1 MPDNQS
7 RNIEVFINT
16 LPDPAAAR
24 VFMSRLDAL
33 DPVLSSDC
41 KRNPLL
47 LSRMLTL
54 AGHSPFLA
62 ETLLRHPEH
71 IGWLKAE
78 TTRDFDRVKSTEQ
91 LSEELARFVT
101 RMIDADDPTRLA
113 RFKRRELLRIYLRD
127 CLGIATLS
135 EVTEEL
141 SNLADVIL
149 DYGLAQANQE
159 MVNLHGAPLT
169 HDERGRIEKAE
180 LAIVALGKLGCRELN
195 YASDIDLLFLF
206 SGNGETS
213 GDGRSRASAISNNQF
228 FTAVAERVVQ
238 LIGRSSSEGAVYRID
253 LRLRPYGR
261 DGEMVSEIERASDYY
276 RNRAHNWERQA
287 LIRARASSGSE
298 QVVAHF
304 LDMVRDVI
312 FTQDALPDT
321 LEGVRRAK
329 EKIDRKEA
337 ARMRGFNVKLGPGG
351 IREIEFIAQ
360 ALQLKHGGR
369 EPWVR
374 SAQTLIVLA
383 RLAEKQ
389 YLTEPERARLS
400 AAYTFL
406 RTVEHRLQMEH
417 GAQTHTLPASRPK
430 LELLARRCGYIQV
443 DDPATHFMRDLERH
457 TAAVRAVYDR
467 VFIEG
472 AQSQSPV
479 EARPEAARA
488 DGVDNETA
496 RLIKQAAARLHK
508 VIGASPAEA
517 AQFWRDSDGIERVL
531 TSALPCSINPS
542 RALRHL
548 AAWAESLATYSTENF
563 HATGWAVRAGDWAT
577 LIERLILVL
586 SSQYLSHLLVSRP
599 LLASALVEDVPTH
612 TPADFIRVL
621 RDAIYKESDL
631 ASKPDALRRAWY
643 RLVIEIGYQDMSA
656 VNEPEERRSRGAE
669 EQRSEGAEEQR
680 SEGAEEVA
688 PAPQP
693 LSPSAPHP
701 LCSSTPPPK
710 PDHLRAIN
718 LAQTALA
725 EAVLRIASEIALE
738 SIGITGVQPGQL
750 PFTILGLGR
759 LGHAGMDYGSDLDL
773 LVVFDDDQE
782 WPPPVLAGS
791 IASGAAGSNTP
802 HEFYAMLTAQIVRVL
817 SSITREGLLYRSDL
831 RLRPDG
837 KSGPVALGLGG
848 LVAYITNRASAWEH
862 SAYLKARE
870 VAGDLQFGEQARIAI
885 CEASFDAAAR
895 NESLREGLRDI
906 RARLVKEKARGARP
920 NIKWGRGGMTDVYF
934 VTRYLQLRDRIYFPP
949 ERGTIALIAHL
960 GELGA
965 LGGEETRALFE
976 GYTFLRRL
984 DHWMRL
990 LLDRPSPMLPASSVA
1005 LRDITRALGLS
1016 SVEDFEQ
1023 AFAQRT
1029 TEIREVYDRIFE
1041 EQDVRRSM
1049 TEGLPT

>member
-1 MPDNQS
+1 MPKSQS
-7 RNIEVFINT
+7 ENIEVFINT
-16 LPDPAAAR
+16 LPDPAGAR
-24 VFMSRLDAL
+24 VFMSRLEAL
-33 DPVLSSDC
+33 DPALSNDC

-78 TTRDFDRVKSTEQ
+78 TERGFDRLKSTEQ

-127 CLGIATLS
+127 CLRIATLS

-149 DYGLAQANQE
+149 DYGHARANQE
-159 MVNLHGAPLT
+159 MVNLHGSPLT
-169 HDERGRIEKAE
+169 QDERGRIQKAE
-180 LAIVALGKLGCRELN
+180 FAIVALGKLGCRELN

-206 SGNGETS
+206 SGNGETA
-213 GDGRSRASAISNNQF
+213 GDGRNRESAINNKQF
-228 FTAVAERVVQ
+228 FAAVAERVVQ

-261 DGEMVSEIERASDYY
+261 DGEVVSEIERAADYY

-287 LIRARASSGSE
+287 LIRARASAGSE
-298 QVVAHF
+298 QVVTHF
-304 LDMVRDVI
+304 LDLVRDAI
-312 FTQDALPDT
+312 FTRDALPDT
-321 LEGVRRAK
+321 LAGVRRAK

-389 YLTEPERARLS
+389 YLNEPERARLS

-406 RTVEHRLQMEH
+406 RTAEHRLQMEH
-417 GAQTHTLPASRPK
+417 GAQTHTLPAARQK
-430 LELLARRCGYIQV
+430 LELLARRCGYVQAN
-443 DDPATHFMRDLERH
+443 DPAALFMGDLERH

-472 AQSQSPV
+472 ARSQSPV
-479 EARPEAARA
+479 EVHREMPQA
-488 DGVDNETA
+488 DGVDDETA
-496 RLIKQAAARLHK
+496 RLIKQAAARLKK
-508 VIGASPAEA
+508 VITAGAAIATKS
-517 AQFWRDSDGIERVL
+517 WRDGDSIERVL
-531 TSALPCSINPS
+531 MSALPRSINPS

-548 AAWAESLATYSTENF
+548 TSWAESLATYTDE
-563 HATGWAVRAGDWAT
+563 HIRTTGWAVRSSDWGT
-577 LIERLILVL
+577 LLKRLILVL
-586 SSQYLSHLLVSRP
+586 SSQYLAHLLVSRP
-599 LLASALVEDVPTH
+599 LLASALVEDEASRN
-612 TPADFIRVL
+612 PADFIRVM
-621 RDAIYKESDL
+621 RDAIDNESDP

-643 RLVIEIGYQDMSA
+643 RLVVEIGYRDLSAVGSPWSVVSSPLSVVSSPLPVVSGPLSVDEDKQMSA
-656 VNEPEERRSRGAE
+656 V
-669 EQRSEGAEEQR
+669 
-680 SEGAEEVA
+680 
-688 PAPQP
+688 
-693 LSPSAPHP
+693 
-701 LCSSTPPPK
+701 SSTETPQLITDHGLLATDYELRTN
-710 PDHLRAIN
+710 DHLRAIN

-725 EAVLRIASEIALE
+725 EAALQIASEIALE
-738 SIGITGVQPGQL
+738 SLGVTGVQPNQL
-750 PFTILGLGR
+750 PFAILGLGR

-773 LVVFDDDQE
+773 LVVFDDHQA
-782 WPPPVLAGS
+782 WPPAVLAGS
-791 IASGAAGSNTP
+791 IASGAAGWNTP
-802 HEFYAMLTAQIVRVL
+802 HEFYARLTAQIVRVL

-831 RLRPDG
+831 RLRPEG
-837 KSGPVALGLGG
+837 KSGPVAVGLLG
-848 LVAYITNRASAWEH
+848 LVAYIANRASAWEH

-870 VAGDLQFGEQARIAI
+870 VAGDLQFGERARIAI
-885 CEASFDAAAR
+885 CEASFDAASR
-895 NESLREGLRDI
+895 NGSLREELRDM
-906 RARLVKEKARGARP
+906 RARQEREKARGARP
-920 NIKWGRGGMTDVYF
+920 NIKWGRGGMSDVYF
-934 VTRYLQLRDRIYFPP
+934 VTRYLQLRDRIYFPT
-949 ERGTIALIAHL
+949 EQGTTALVAHL
-960 GELGA
+960 GERGSLDRESASA
-965 LGGEETRALFE
+965 LLA
-976 GYTFLRRL
+976 GYIFLRRL

-990 LLDRPSPMLPASSVA
+990 LLERPSPMLPASSVA

-1016 SVEDFEQ
+1016 SVEEFER

-1029 TEIREVYDRIFE
+1029 TEIREVYDQVFE
-1041 EQDVRRSM
+1041 EK
-1049 TEGLPT
+1049 EG

>member
-1 MPDNQS
+1 MISDNQS
-7 RNIEVFINT
+7 QEIEAFIDT
-16 LPDPAAAR
+16 LPDPAGAR
-24 VFMSRLDAL
+24 VFMSRLDSLDAAL
-33 DPVLSSDC
+33 SNDC
-41 KRNPLL
+41 RKNPLL

-71 IGWLKAE
+71 IAWLKME
-78 TTRDFDRVKSTEQ
+78 TGRGFDRVKSTEQ

-101 RMIDADDPTRLA
+101 RMIDADDSTRLA
-113 RFKRRELLRIYLRD
+113 RFKRREMLRIYLRD
-127 CLGIATLS
+127 CLGVATLS

-141 SNLADVIL
+141 SNLADVML
-149 DYGLAQANQE
+149 GYGLARAHQE
-159 MVNLHGAPLT
+159 MVNLHGSPLS
-169 HDERGRIEKAE
+169 HDDRGRIEKAQ

-206 SGNGETS
+206 SGNGETG
-213 GDGRSRASAISNNQF
+213 GDGRRSRSALSNKEF
-228 FTAVAERVVQ
+228 FALVAERVVQ
-238 LIGRSSSEGAVYRID
+238 MIGRSSSEGAVYRID

-261 DGEMVSEIERASDYY
+261 DGEMVSEIERAADYY
-276 RNRAHNWERQA
+276 RNHAHNWERQA
-287 LIRARASSGSE
+287 LIRARASAGSE
-298 QVVAHF
+298 QVVSQF
-304 LDMVRDVI
+304 VDMVRDVV
-312 FTQDALPDT
+312 FTRDALPGT

-417 GAQTHTLPASRPK
+417 GAQTHTLPASKPR
-430 LELLARRCGYIQV
+430 LELLARRCGYVQA
-443 DDPATHFMRDLERH
+443 DEPATLFMRELERH
-457 TAAVRAVYDR
+457 TSAVRAVYDR

-472 AQSQSPV
+472 AQSPSPV
-479 EARPEAARA
+479 EPHTEDVRDEGI
-488 DGVDNETA
+488 DDEK
-496 RLIKQAAARLHK
+496 RLIKQAAIRLSK
-508 VIGASPAEA
+508 VIAEGPAESA
-517 AQFWRDSDGIERVL
+517 LFFRDTDGIERVL
-531 TSALPCSINPS
+531 AGTLSSAINPS

-548 AAWAESLATYSTENF
+548 TAWAESLATYGHETKN
-563 HATGWAVRAGDWAT
+563 ATGWSLGSGDWAT
-577 LIERLILVL
+577 LITRLILVF

-599 LLASALVEDVPTH
+599 LLAGALVQDRSSH
-612 TPADFIRVL
+612 TPADFTRVL
-621 RDAIYKESDL
+621 RDAVDTENDS

-643 RLVIEIGYQDMSA
+643 RLVIELGYADMAEVSSQ
-656 VNEPEERRSRGAE
+656 VGQRSGGVEGQGSRGVGGRRGGGVE
-669 EQRSEGAEEQR
+669 E
-680 SEGAEEVA
+680 
-688 PAPQP
+688 
-693 LSPSAPHP
+693 LPH
-701 LCSSTPPPK
+701 SSTPLLSTSSAP
-710 PDHLRAIN
+710 LRASN

-725 EAVLRIASEIALE
+725 EAVLRIATEIALE
-738 SIGITGVQPGQL
+738 SLGITGVDANQL

-773 LVVFDDDQE
+773 LVVFDDDQS
-782 WPPPVLAGS
+782 WPLQISGEPISG
-791 IASGAAGSNTP
+791 GAAGSNTP
-802 HEFYAMLTAQIVRVL
+802 TEFYAKLTARIVRVL

-831 RLRPDG
+831 RLRPEG

-870 VAGDLQFGEQARIAI
+870 VAGDLQFGQRARIAI
-885 CEASFDAAAR
+885 CEASFDAASR
-895 NESLREGLRDI
+895 NQSLREELREM
-906 RARLVKEKARGARP
+906 RARQVREKARGSRP
-920 NIKWGRGGMTDVYF
+920 DIKWGRGGMSDVYF

-949 ERGTIALIAHL
+949 ERGTAALITHL
-960 GELGA
+960 GEVGA
-965 LGGEETRALFE
+965 LDNESASALFE
-976 GYTFLRRL
+976 GYAFLRRL

-990 LLDRPSPMLPASSVA
+990 LLDRPSPVLPASSVA
-1005 LRDITRALGLS
+1005 LRDITRALGLGT
-1016 SVEDFEQ
+1016 VEKFEQ
-1023 AFAQRT
+1023 ALSLRT
-1029 TEIREVYDRIFE
+1029 TEICKVYDRVF
-1041 EQDVRRSM
+1041 D
-1049 TEGLPT
+1049 TEDNQPSITNRVPA